1 MLPPFQLA
9 PGDASARVAST
20 KQWLA
25 SLAVPPAARAAL
37 STAIDAIADG
47 NRRVVSTA
55 LSALAEVATP
65 QLDAASAV
73 EMRELAAELAAAG

>member
-9 PGDASARVAST
+9 AGDAAARVAST

-37 STAIDAIADG
+37 NTAIDAIADG
-47 NRRVVSTA
+47 NRRVVASA
-55 LSALAEVATP
+55 LVTLAEVAVT
-65 QLDAASAV
+65 QLDAASTA
-73 EMRELAAELAAAG
+73 ELKELATELSQ